1 VIAECLRDVA
11 FTGEDIH
18 EFHDGSVGRTG
29 CGLLFSDLFGGTL
42 PVAVVVAEVPVTVT
56 V

>member
-1 VIAECLRDVA
+1 MYEFDVGA
-11 FTGEDIH
+11 
-18 EFHDGSVGRTG
+18 VGRTG
-29 CGLLFSDLFGGTL
+29 CGLFFSDLFGGTL